1 MLNLEWMN
9 TEQEFLHKRV
19 MTDAAKLDR
28 DQLLQIFEMV
38 HKQYLI
44 RSNLFA
50 RLSSWCAHNSVVLP
64 GFDELL
70 SPRESSHP
78 SALETLEG

>member
-19 MTDAAKLDR
+19 MIDAAKLDR
-28 DQLLQIFEMV
+28 DQLLDIFEMV

-44 RSNLFA
+44 RSNLFSRLA
-50 RLSSWCAHNSVVLP
+50 RWCAQNSVILP

-70 SPRESSHP
+70 SPRPVEHP
-78 SALETLEG
+78 DPFEIED